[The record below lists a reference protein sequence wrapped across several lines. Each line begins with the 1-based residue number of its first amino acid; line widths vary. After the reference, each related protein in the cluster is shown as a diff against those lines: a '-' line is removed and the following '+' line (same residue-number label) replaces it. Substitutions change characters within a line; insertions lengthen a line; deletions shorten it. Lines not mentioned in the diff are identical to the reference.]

1 MQPDDLLLVNT
12 EKTIGELI
20 SQIFFGCERKSMYIR
35 NRLDAVRLNSILGKD
50 LTVVGGFNR
59 LK

>member
-1 MQPDDLLLVNT
+1 MQPNDLLLVNT

-20 SQIFFGCERKSMYIR
+20 PQIFFGCERKSIYIP

-50 LTVVGGFNR
+50 LAVVGRFNR